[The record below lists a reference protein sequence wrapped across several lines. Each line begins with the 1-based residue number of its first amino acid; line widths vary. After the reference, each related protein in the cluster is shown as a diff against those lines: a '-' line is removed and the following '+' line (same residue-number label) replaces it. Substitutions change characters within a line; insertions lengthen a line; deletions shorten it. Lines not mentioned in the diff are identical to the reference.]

1 MYSMR
6 TIELSKIN
14 KLYFGYEEI
23 SRALGI
29 TPQSARVSASR
40 YVNQGLLIKV
50 KRNIYVLKEKWNV
63 LEREEKFILANIVQV
78 PSYISLMTALDYYE
92 ITTQIQRDFIESV
105 ALKRTWETEV
115 GNVFFN
121 YTRIKP
127 ELYWGFIRE
136 KDFFIASPEKAFLDA
151 LYLMSLG
158 RYNLDIASLDFSRLN
173 RDRINKLAGN
183 FPAKTQKILDKNGY
197 FRTT

>member
-29 TPQSARVSASR
+29 TLQSAKVSANR
-40 YVNQGLLIKV
+40 YVNQGLLIKI
-50 KRNIYVLKEKWNV
+50 KRNIYVLAEKWRV
-63 LEREEKFILANIVQV
+63 LEREEKFTLANIVQV

-105 ALKRTWETEV
+105 ALKRTWEIEV
-115 GNVFFN
+115 GDTFFN

-127 ELYWGFIRE
+127 DLYFGFNRE
-136 KDFFIASPEKAFLDA
+136 NDFFIATPAKAFLDA

-158 RYNLDIASLDFSRLN
+158 RYNFDIASLDFGRVN
-173 RDRINKLAGN
+173 GDEVKKLAGN
-183 FPAKTQKILDKNGY
+183 FPPKTQKILDKNGY
-197 FRTT
+197 FRKT

>member
-1 MYSMR
+1 MKN
-6 TIELSKIN
+6 IELSKIN

-29 TPQSARVSASR
+29 TLQSAKVSANR
-40 YVNQGLLIKV
+40 YVNQGLLIRI
-50 KRNIYVLKEKWNV
+50 KRNIYVLKEKWRV
-63 LEREEKFILANIVQV
+63 LEREEKFTLANIVQV

-105 ALKRTWETEV
+105 AVKRTWEIEV
-115 GNVFFN
+115 GDTFFN

-127 ELYWGFIRE
+127 ELYFGFNRE
-136 KDFFIASPEKAFLDA
+136 KDFFIATPEKAFLDA

-158 RYNLDIASLDFSRLN
+158 RYNFDIVSLDFGRLN
-173 RDRINKLAGN
+173 RDEVNKLAGN
-183 FPAKTQKILDKNGY
+183 LPAKTQKILDKNGY
-197 FRTT
+197 FRKT